1 MSSVAK
7 GFSCFVKLP
16 VVVRVRWDPDLD
28 HGGVWKLFGDA
39 EAPRLEDTRRVRSV
53 DDGSI
58 SMPSVTAEAEVI
70 FPSALAICT
79 SEETLSPACP
89 ANFDC
94 YSTG

>member
-16 VVVRVRWDPDLD
+16 VVARVRWDPDLD
-28 HGGVWKLFGDA
+28 HGGVWKPFGDA

-58 SMPSVTAEAEVI
+58 SMPSVAAKAEVI
-70 FPSALAICT
+70 FPSDLAICN
-79 SEETLSPACP
+79 SQETQSPANLI
-89 ANFDC
+89 A
-94 YSTG
+94 TG